1 MRVSFGLRSQV
12 SPLSANTRWAALVRV
27 LRIAGLPIALF
38 RSSASTTH
46 KDLPGLQTGD
56 RNRFFLCVIARS
68 LHLEAFS
75 STSPAG
81 LNHSRVSKYVA
92 YGTRLWISMLEMKIS
107 SPHIVIFLSHNDSD
121 DSTLVLNTLLSFT
134 SAVAS
139 VGNSLAPMGSRKV
152 RVSWLVGSAWPRTR
166 RVDQHFI
173 RFQLALSAEI
183 TLESHVAEM
192 SPPPSACV
200 APLWCVLNIERV
212 LCQPTVAFPSN
223 LASRHSSSTSCSIPC
238 IQSNILISS

>member
-1 MRVSFGLRSQV
+1 
-12 SPLSANTRWAALVRV
+12 
-27 LRIAGLPIALF
+27 
-38 RSSASTTH
+38 
-46 KDLPGLQTGD
+46 
-56 RNRFFLCVIARS
+56 
-68 LHLEAFS
+68 
-75 STSPAG
+75 
-81 LNHSRVSKYVA
+81 
-92 YGTRLWISMLEMKIS
+92 MLEMKIS

-200 APLWCVLNIERV
+200 APLWCFLNIGWYFVSLPSPFLPILPLVILHQRRAV
-212 LCQPTVAFPSN
+212 FPAF
-223 LASRHSSSTSCSIPC
+223 T
-238 IQSNILISS
+238 SNILISS